1 MSDFDYFDDPQV
13 ATVEA
18 PQQQV
23 YTRGD
28 YQAQEQND
36 SSVQDQSEDVQQAN
50 YQQFDDQFN
59 AASYEPSEIT
69 P

>member
-13 ATVEA
+13 ATVET

-28 YQAQEQND
+28 YQAQPQND
-36 SSVQDQSEDVQQAN
+36 SSIQNQSEDVQQTS

-59 AASYEPSEIT
+59 AGSY
-69 P
+69 